1 MQATQPQR
9 VIIALSLQYN
19 LIEFTS
25 QKQCYCSANSCLLLT
40 PFNHFSFKEHPD
52 IHQKHAISP
61 LGSALLFD
69 YPLSFFISTLHS
81 TKQKQCFYLLF
92 ALFSLTKAIQES
104 SKINKKHLFI
114 RQFLS
119 FKSNIHQLTN
129 LNKCIPTRTFY
140 ERILSTKNNKE
151 IIFFCIFVLSLCPK
165 WKRTRHRN
173 K

>member
-1 MQATQPQR
+1 MFIFHCTSICFEKKINMQATQPQR

-69 YPLSFFISTLHS
+69 YPLSFSSQHFILQNKNNAFTSFLLS
-81 TKQKQCFYLLF
+81 SLSQKQSKSQ
-92 ALFSLTKAIQES
+92 A
-104 SKINKKHLFI
+104 KINKKA
-114 RQFLS
+114 S
-119 FKSNIHQLTN
+119 FYSPVLVIQEQHSSA
-129 LNKCIPTRTFY
+129 NKP
-140 ERILSTKNNKE
+140 
-151 IIFFCIFVLSLCPK
+151 
-165 WKRTRHRN
+165 
-173 K
+173 

>member
-92 ALFSLTKAIQES
+92 ALFSLTKPIQKS
-104 SKINKKHLFI
+104 SRINKKHLFI
-114 RQFLS
+114 RQFCRS
-119 FKSNIHQLTN
+119 RAIFISKQTLTKADQHAR
-129 LNKCIPTRTFY
+129 LTTEYYLQKTTRKLFFLY
-140 ERILSTKNNKE
+140 ICA
-151 IIFFCIFVLSLCPK
+151 IIVPQIETNEAQK
-165 WKRTRHRN
+165 
-173 K
+173 

>member
-1 MQATQPQR
+1 MF
-9 VIIALSLQYN
+9 I
-19 LIEFTS
+19 
-25 QKQCYCSANSCLLLT
+25 
-40 PFNHFSFKEHPD
+40 
-52 IHQKHAISP
+52 
-61 LGSALLFD
+61 

-151 IIFFCIFVLSLCPK
+151 IIFFVYLCYHCALNGNERGTEINKDDLYKHSFFIILPK
-165 WKRTRHRN
+165 HYHCN
-173 K
+173 DDNNHNG